1 MNFYEIMYV
10 VHPALQAGRLDDINN
25 TINEKLNNLKG
36 KKLFL
41 ETWGKKKLAYAI
53 EKQKYGTYVLMQFSL
68 DSLHLKSFT
77 EEIEHNANIMR
88 YLVSYINEN
97 DIKDEN
103 DKDLKEPEVKRVESN
118 EPNTAETNK
127 EIKDK

>member
-1 MNFYEIMYV
+1 M
-10 VHPALQAGRLDDINN
+10 L
-25 TINEKLNNLKG
+25 
-36 KKLFL
+36 
-41 ETWGKKKLAYAI
+41 
-53 EKQKYGTYVLMQFSL
+53 FSL

-88 YLVSYINEN
+88 YLVSCINEN

-127 EIKDK
+127 ENKDK